1 MEEDQK
7 KLERLEE
14 ELKKLDKQLV
24 HMSTEYAQTRA
35 GSAHGVEY
43 YEIQVKVYQAMIVD
57 VKQEILKLRR
67 QLKGFKEI

>member
-1 MEEDQK
+1 VVEDTQL

-14 ELKKLDKQLV
+14 ELKKLEKQLL
-24 HMSTEYAQTRA
+24 HMGTEYAQTRA

-43 YEIQVKVYQAMIVD
+43 YEIQVKVYQAMIID

-67 QLKGFKEI
+67 QLKGFK